1 MLEELQ
7 TEIKT
12 LKVKVHKALTAD
24 EKIQLKRELYKKKL
38 SLLDLI
44 HEKDKARAGLTAR
57 QLIEKVDNMPKVP
70 KFETGIS
77 KIDAVIGG
85 FETGLF
91 INLAGESYS
100 GKTTLL
106 LHLLANLSSG
116 RKTVFFNFEMGDRLF
131 VKKLK
136 ELNLNS
142 KQLDNLIIDSE
153 TNNLNDLIME
163 IEIYA
168 EEGVKFFAIDS
179 KMKIVTS
186 GGDSEYQQ
194 ISNMSKE
201 LARLSARKDITIVLI
216 NQMNEEDIKNKR
228 LAFKGSGD
236 QKYDSDIA
244 LFLVKGDNEQRSLIC
259 TKNRMN
265 DKLFKIDINKEDY
278 LNSNGMVETVFENE
292 IKNNDDFLANMLWNK
307 KPKNHST
314 AKPA

>member
-1 MLEELQ
+1 MTQELQ
-7 TEIKT
+7 EEIKSLKFQVHKST
-12 LKVKVHKALTAD
+12 NIDEKVKL
-24 EKIQLKRELYKKKL
+24 QRELYSKKIQ
-38 SLLDLI
+38 LLDLI

-57 QLIEKVDNMPKVP
+57 ELILKVDSMPKVP
-70 KFETGIS
+70 KFETGMT
-77 KIDAVIGG
+77 KIDAMLGG

-91 INLAGESYS
+91 INLAGESGA

-106 LHLLANLSSG
+106 LHLLGNLSAG

-136 ELNLNS
+136 ELNLND
-142 KQLDNLIIDSE
+142 KQLDNLIIDSD

-163 IEIYA
+163 IELYA
-168 EEGVKFFAIDS
+168 EEGIKFFAIDS
-179 KMKIVTS
+179 KMKIVTTK
-186 GGDSEYQQ
+186 GDSEYQQ

-201 LARLSARKDITIVLI
+201 LARLCARKDITIVLI

-244 LFLVKGDNEQRSLIC
+244 LFLVKAEENQRKLIC

-265 DKLFKIDINKEDY
+265 DKLFSIDINKEDY
-278 LNSNGMVETVFENE
+278 EASNKMVETVF
-292 IKNNDDFLANMLWNK
+292 INDSEVANDFPLDML
-307 KPKNHST
+307 
-314 AKPA
+314 

>member
-1 MLEELQ
+1 MIQELQ
-7 TEIKT
+7 QEIKE
-12 LKVKVHKALTAD
+12 LKVSVHKAYD
-24 EKIQLKRELYKKKL
+24 INEKIKLKRELYKKKL
-38 SLLDLI
+38 ELLDLI

-57 QLIEKVDNMPKVP
+57 QLIEKVNSMPKLP
-70 KFETGIS
+70 KYETGMA
-77 KIDAVIGG
+77 KIDASFGGG

-91 INLAGESYS
+91 INLAAESGA

-106 LHLLANLSSG
+106 LNMLANISEG

-136 ELNLNS
+136 ELHLND
-142 KQLDNLIIDSE
+142 KQLDNMIIDSD
-153 TNNLNDLIME
+153 TNKLEDLLME

-168 EEGVKFFAIDS
+168 EEGVKFFGIDS
-179 KMKIVTS
+179 KMKIYSSS
-186 GGDSEYQQ
+186 GEKEYQQ

-201 LARLSARKDITIVLI
+201 LARLAARKDIVIVLI

-244 LFLVKGDNEQRSLIC
+244 LFLVKEGEQRKLIC

-265 DKLFKIDINKEDY
+265 DRLFAIDINIEDY
-278 LNSNGMVETVFENE
+278 RNSNRPVITEFD
-292 IKNNDDFLANMLWNK
+292 NDVKVDI
-307 KPKNHST
+307 PVI
-314 AKPA
+314 

>member
-1 MLEELQ
+1 MTQELQ
-7 TEIKT
+7 DEIKN
-12 LKVKVHKALTAD
+12 LKFQVHKSTNID
-24 EKIQLKRELYKKKL
+24 EKIKLQRELYSKKIQ
-38 SLLDLI
+38 LLDLI

-57 QLIEKVDNMPKVP
+57 ELILKVDSMPKVP
-70 KFETGIS
+70 KFETGMT
-77 KIDAVIGG
+77 KIDAKLGG

-91 INLAGESYS
+91 INLAGESGA

-106 LHLLANLSSG
+106 LHLLGNLSAG

-136 ELNLNS
+136 ELNLND
-142 KQLDNLIIDSE
+142 KQLDNLIIDSD

-163 IEIYA
+163 IELYS
-168 EEGVKFFAIDS
+168 EEGIKFFAIDS
-179 KMKIVTS
+179 KMKIVTTK
-186 GGDSEYQQ
+186 GDSEYQQ

-201 LARLSARKDITIVLI
+201 LARLCARKDITIVLI

-244 LFLVKGDNEQRSLIC
+244 LFLVKGDENQRKLIC

-265 DKLFKIDINKEDY
+265 DKLFSIDINKEDY
-278 LNSNGMVETVFENE
+278 EANNKMVETVF
-292 IKNNDDFLANMLWNK
+292 INDKEVVNDFPFDML
-307 KPKNHST
+307 
-314 AKPA
+314 